1 MAPDN
6 KNSGERWDPD
16 SMIWTAKSLQRVA
29 KELDLPEEPSQ
40 SDSLLF
46 MGKFFAGP
54 VLLTL
59 ATEISLKAWQ
69 CRERKE
75 KPDRSHD
82 LLELFDG
89 LEEATRTWLAAQFPE
104 VLSPVPGFP
113 PIRPGMR
120 DTLCFH
126 RNAFMRWRYL
136 YENPGG
142 NLFQT
147 AELNEVL
154 TAIIDAYDK
163 APAKLS

>member
-1 MAPDN
+1 MKPDN
-6 KNSGERWDPD
+6 KNSGARGDPD

-75 KPDRSHD
+75 KPDHSHD

-89 LEEATRTWLAAQFPE
+89 LGERFRQ
-104 VLSPVPGFP
+104 
-113 PIRPGMR
+113 
-120 DTLCFH
+120 
-126 RNAFMRWRYL
+126 
-136 YENPGG
+136 
-142 NLFQT
+142 
-147 AELNEVL
+147 
-154 TAIIDAYDK
+154 
-163 APAKLS
+163 